1 MEDTADTADTR
12 RLSIGQVARLA
23 GVTPK
28 TLRHYDRLGVLRPAA
43 VDPVTGYR
51 WYRPEQVERVR
62 LVRRLRAL
70 ELPLEDV
77 RRLLALHDA
86 GDKGD
91 NGDDGD
97 AFRAALAEHRR
108 RIDARVTRLRG
119 ILHTIDHALTDP
131 EGTVMSSAATAA
143 GIDAEL
149 HRRLGADLF
158 NDTWRLMELEDR
170 SPADDVLMIHQAHA
184 SAYHWLQV
192 GTPGNVARSHWLCS
206 RVYCVAGRAEPAL
219 FHARLVLSTCQE
231 HGIGDWDLAFAYE
244 ALARAYAVAGD
255 RDEARRHADQARL
268 AAGDIT
274 TDEDR
279 DLLLSD
285 LETIPGLAAS

>member
-1 MEDTADTADTR
+1 MEDTADAR
-12 RLSIGQVARLA
+12 RLPIGQVARLA

-43 VDPVTGYR
+43 VDPATGYR
-51 WYRPEQVERVR
+51 WYRPEQVEQVR
-62 LVRRLRAL
+62 LVRRLREF
-70 ELPLEDV
+70 ELPLEEV
-77 RRLLALHDA
+77 RRLLALV
-86 GDKGD
+86 
-91 NGDDGD
+91 DDGD
-97 AFRAALAEHRR
+97 AFRSALADHRR

-119 ILHTIDHALTDP
+119 VLHTIDHALTDP
-131 EGTVMSSAATAA
+131 EGIVMSRAAAATDA
-143 GIDAEL
+143 GADL

-192 GTPGNVARSHWLCS
+192 GTPSNVARSHWLCS
-206 RVYCVAGRAEPAL
+206 RVYCVVGRSEPAL
-219 FHARLVLSTCQE
+219 FHARLVLSTCQD

-244 ALARAYAVAGD
+244 SLARAYAVAGD

-279 DLLLSD
+279 ELLLSD
-285 LETIPGLAAS
+285 LETIPGVEG

>member
-1 MEDTADTADTR
+1 VEDAR

-28 TLRHYDRLGVLRPAA
+28 TLRHYDRLGVLRPAD
-43 VDPVTGYR
+43 VDPDTGYR
-51 WYRPEQVERVR
+51 WYVPAQVEQVR

-77 RRLLALHDA
+77 RRLLDLV
-86 GDKGD
+86 GDR
-91 NGDDGD
+91 D
-97 AFRAALAEHRR
+97 AFRSALAEHRR

-119 ILHTIDHALTDP
+119 ILHTIDHALTDEEWTMSAPAEPDVLEP
-131 EGTVMSSAATAA
+131 EV
-143 GIDAEL
+143 

-192 GTPGNVARSHWLCS
+192 GTPQNVARSHWLCS
-206 RVYCVAGRAEPAL
+206 RD
-219 FHARLVLSTCQE
+219 H
-231 HGIGDWDLAFAYE
+231 
-244 ALARAYAVAGD
+244 
-255 RDEARRHADQARL
+255 DEAARHIAQARL
-268 AAGDIT
+268 ASADIT

-279 DLLLSD
+279 ELLLSD
-285 LETIPGLAAS
+285 LETIPSAG

>member
-1 MEDTADTADTR
+1 MEDAR

-28 TLRHYDRLGVLRPAA
+28 TLRHYDRIGVLRPAD

-51 WYRPEQVERVR
+51 WYLPAQVEQVR

-70 ELPLEDV
+70 ELPLEEV
-77 RRLLALHDA
+77 RRLLALLDL
-86 GDKGD
+86 
-91 NGDDGD
+91 GDDGD
-97 AFRAALAEHRR
+97 AFRSALAEHRR
-108 RIDARVTRLRG
+108 LIDARVTRLRG
-119 ILHTIDHALTDP
+119 ILHTIDHALTD
-131 EGTVMSSAATAA
+131 EEWTTMSAAAA
-143 GIDAEL
+143 PAVLDPEL
-149 HRRLGADLF
+149 HRRLGAELF

-192 GTPGNVARSHWLCS
+192 GTPQNVARSHWLCS
-206 RVYCVAGRAEPAL
+206 RVYCVVGRSEPAL

-231 HGIGDWDLAFAYE
+231 NDIGDWDLAFAYE

-255 RDEARRHADQARL
+255 HGEARRHAEQARL
-268 AAGDIT
+268 ASGDIT

-279 DLLLSD
+279 EWLLSD
-285 LETIPGLAAS
+285 LETIPGAGG

>member
-1 MEDTADTADTR
+1 MRYVEDA
-12 RLSIGQVARLA
+12 RLTVGQVARLA

-28 TLRHYDRLGVLRPAA
+28 TLRHYDRLGVLRPAE

-51 WYRPEQVERVR
+51 WYRPAQVEQVR

-77 RRLLALHDA
+77 CRLLELV
-86 GDKGD
+86 GDRE
-91 NGDDGD
+91 
-97 AFRAALAEHRR
+97 AFRSALAEHRR

-119 ILHTIDHALTDP
+119 ILHTIDHALTD
-131 EGTVMSSAATAA
+131 EEWTMSTPAAPVAEP
-143 GIDAEL
+143 EL

-184 SAYHWLQV
+184 SAYHWLQA
-192 GTPGNVARSHWLCS
+192 GTPNNVARSHWLCS
-206 RVYCVAGRAEPAL
+206 RVYCVVGRAEPAL

-244 ALARAYAVAGD
+244 ALGRAYAVAGD
-255 RDEARRHADQARL
+255 HDEARRHVEQARL
-268 AAGDIT
+268 ASADISI
-274 TDEDR
+274 DEDR
-279 DLLLSD
+279 ELLLGD
-285 LETIPGLAAS
+285 LETIPSAG

>member
-1 MEDTADTADTR
+1 MEDAR

-28 TLRHYDRLGVLRPAA
+28 TLRHYDRLGVLRPAD

-51 WYRPEQVERVR
+51 WYLPDQVDQLR
-62 LVRRLRAL
+62 LVRRLREL

-77 RRLLALHDA
+77 RRLMALV
-86 GDKGD
+86 
-91 NGDDGD
+91 DDRD
-97 AFRAALAEHRR
+97 AFRSALAEHRR
-108 RIDARVTRLRG
+108 RIDARVVRLRG
-119 ILHTIDHALTDP
+119 ILHTIDHALNDEEWT
-131 EGTVMSSAATAA
+131 TMSASAAPAVL
-143 GIDAEL
+143 DPEL

-170 SPADDVLMIHQAHA
+170 SPDDDVLMIHQAHA

-192 GTPGNVARSHWLCS
+192 GTPQNVARSHWLRS
-206 RVYCVAGRAEPAL
+206 RVYCVVGRAEPAL

-231 HGIGDWDLAFAYE
+231 NGIGDWDLAFAYE
-244 ALARAYAVAGD
+244 ALARAYAVDGD
-255 RDEARRHADQARL
+255 PDEARRHAEQARL
-268 AAGDIT
+268 ASADIT

-279 DLLLSD
+279 EWLLSD
-285 LETIPGLAAS
+285 LETIPFAG